1 MNKAYLLWLLVA
13 LLLAGVAV
21 IVWLLSTPA
30 SATPSSAR
38 KRFDEALESE
48 EDGEDWLSQRQLRNQ
63 RSLTTRFRRLL
74 ERTPGTDM
82 AEVDMLVRRL
92 GWLDERKRHLAYTS
106 MWLLPAVGGVLGLA
120 WGALEDETA
129 LLTGL
134 MGAIAGFLLS
144 RRALRWAAERRQK
157 LIRAEMPTVLNL
169 LRMLFD
175 SGLSL
180 EHSLKTVAE
189 QGQDVA
195 PHLAHEFR
203 AVLQRIHHGQ
213 DRGDALEDMAHHLDV
228 MELTETVA
236 ILKQSARYGGNLRDS
251 LLKYLRLLEERR
263 MTDLREKVSKLSAKM
278 TIVMVLFM
286 FPALMIFLAGPGVMS
301 ITRML
306 SQIK

>member
-1 MNKAYLLWLLVA
+1 MTSASWLWLIVA
-13 LLLAGVAV
+13 LMLVGVAA

-30 SATPSSAR
+30 SASPTSAR

-48 EDGEDWLSQRQLRNQ
+48 DGGDWLSQRNLRSQ
-63 RSLTTRFRRLL
+63 RSLTTRFKRLL

-92 GWLDERKRHLAYTS
+92 GWLDERRRNLAYGS
-106 MWLLPAVGGVLGLA
+106 MWLLPAALGGIGLG
-120 WGALEDETA
+120 WGLVDGQKP
-129 LLTGL
+129 LTNSLIGL
-134 MGAIAGFLLS
+134 IIGFLLS
-144 RRALRWAAERRQK
+144 RRALRWAAERRQAQ
-157 LIRAEMPTVLNL
+157 IRDEMPTVLNL

-189 QGQDVA
+189 QGMDVT
-195 PHLAHEFR
+195 PHLSQEFK
-203 AVLQRIHHGQ
+203 AVLQRIHNGQ
-213 DRGDALEDMAHHLDV
+213 ERGDALEDMARHLDV
-228 MELTETVA
+228 IELTETVA

-251 LLKYLRLLEERR
+251 LLKYLRLLEDRR

-278 TIVMVLFM
+278 TIVMVAFM

>member
-1 MNKAYLLWLLVA
+1 MNKAYLLWLVVA
-13 LLLAGVAV
+13 LLLAGVAA

-38 KRFDEALESE
+38 KRFDEALESAD
-48 EDGEDWLSQRQLRNQ
+48 DGDDWLSQRQLRSQ
-63 RSLTTRFRRLL
+63 RSMTTRFKRLL

-82 AEVDMLVRRL
+82 AEVDMLIRRL
-92 GWLDERKRHLAYTS
+92 GWLDDRRRSLAYTS
-106 MWLLPAVGGVLGLA
+106 MWLLPAAGGVLGFVWGMVDDDPALA
-120 WGALEDETA
+120 
-129 LLTGL
+129 TGL
-134 MGAIAGFLLS
+134 MGAIAGFLIS
-144 RRALRWAAERRQK
+144 RRALRWAAERRQQ
-157 LIRAEMPTVLNL
+157 LIRSEMPTVLNL

-189 QGQDVA
+189 QGHDVS
-195 PHLAHEFR
+195 PHLAHEFQ
-203 AVLQRIHHGQ
+203 AVLQRIYHGQ
-213 DRGDALEDMAHHLDV
+213 DRGDALEDMARHLDV

-251 LLKYLRLLEERR
+251 LLKYLRLLEDRR

>member
-1 MNKAYLLWLLVA
+1 MTSASWLWLIVA
-13 LLLAGVAV
+13 LMLVGVAA

-30 SATPSSAR
+30 SASPTSAR

-48 EDGEDWLSQRQLRNQ
+48 DGGDWLSQRNLRSQ
-63 RSLTTRFRRLL
+63 RSLTTRFKRLL

-92 GWLDERKRHLAYTS
+92 GWLDERRRNLAYGS
-106 MWLLPAVGGVLGLA
+106 MWLLPAALGGIGLG
-120 WGALEDETA
+120 WGLVDGQKP
-129 LLTGL
+129 LTNGL
-134 MGAIAGFLLS
+134 IGLIIGFLLS
-144 RRALRWAAERRQK
+144 RRALRWAAERRQAQ
-157 LIRAEMPTVLNL
+157 IRDEMPTVLNL

-189 QGQDVA
+189 QGMDVT
-195 PHLAHEFR
+195 PHLSQEFK
-203 AVLQRIHHGQ
+203 AVLQRIHNGQ
-213 DRGDALEDMAHHLDV
+213 ERGDALEDMARHLDV
-228 MELTETVA
+228 IELTETVA

-251 LLKYLRLLEERR
+251 LLKYLRLLEDRR

-278 TIVMVLFM
+278 TIVMVAFM

>member
-1 MNKAYLLWLLVA
+1 MTSASWLWLIVA
-13 LLLAGVAV
+13 LMLGCVAA

-30 SATPSSAR
+30 SASPTSAR

-48 EDGEDWLSQRQLRNQ
+48 DGDDWLNQRNLRSQ
-63 RSLTTRFRRLL
+63 RSLTTRFKRLL
-74 ERTPGTDM
+74 EHTPGTDM

-92 GWLDERKRHLAYTS
+92 GWLDERRRNLAYSS
-106 MWLLPAVGGVLGLA
+106 MWLLPAALGGIGLS
-120 WGALEDETA
+120 WGLLEGQKP
-129 LLTGL
+129 LTNGL
-134 MGAIAGFLLS
+134 IGLIIGFLVS
-144 RRALRWAAERRQK
+144 RRALRWAAERRQAQ
-157 LIRAEMPTVLNL
+157 IRDEMPTVLNL

-189 QGQDVA
+189 QGMHVA
-195 PHLAHEFR
+195 PHLSQEFT
-203 AVLQRIHHGQ
+203 AVLQRIHNGQ
-213 DRGDALEDMAHHLDV
+213 ERGDALEDMARHLDV
-228 MELTETVA
+228 IELTETVA

-251 LLKYLRLLEERR
+251 LLKYLRLLEDRR

-278 TIVMVLFM
+278 TIVMVAFM

-306 SQIK
+306 SQIR

>member
-1 MNKAYLLWLLVA
+1 MTSASWLWLIAA
-13 LLLAGVAV
+13 LLLGGVAA

-30 SATPSSAR
+30 SASPTSAR

-48 EDGEDWLSQRQLRNQ
+48 DGGDWLSQRNLRSQ
-63 RSLTTRFRRLL
+63 RSLTTRFKRLL

-92 GWLDERKRHLAYTS
+92 GWLDERRRNLAYGS
-106 MWLLPAVGGVLGLA
+106 MWLLPAALGGIGLG
-120 WGALEDETA
+120 WGLLEGQKP
-129 LLTGL
+129 LTNSLIGL
-134 MGAIAGFLLS
+134 IIGFLAS
-144 RRALRWAAERRQK
+144 RRALRWAAERRQR
-157 LIRAEMPTVLNL
+157 LIRDEMPTVLNL

-189 QGQDVA
+189 QGMDVT
-195 PHLAHEFR
+195 PNLSHEFK
-203 AVLQRIHHGQ
+203 AVLQRIHNGQ
-213 DRGDALEDMAHHLDV
+213 ERGDALEDMARHLDV
-228 MELTETVA
+228 IELTETVA

-251 LLKYLRLLEERR
+251 LLKYVRLLEDRR

-278 TIVMVLFM
+278 TIVMVVFM

>member
-1 MNKAYLLWLLVA
+1 
-13 LLLAGVAV
+13 VAV
-21 IVWLLSTPA
+21 VHTSVGLTH
-30 SATPSSAR
+30 
-38 KRFDEALESE
+38 
-48 EDGEDWLSQRQLRNQ
+48 QR
-63 RSLTTRFRRLL
+63 TRFKRLL

-92 GWLDERKRHLAYTS
+92 GWLDERRRNLAYGS
-106 MWLLPAVGGVLGLA
+106 MWLLPAALGGIGLG
-120 WGALEDETA
+120 WGLVDGQKP
-129 LLTGL
+129 LTNSLIGL
-134 MGAIAGFLLS
+134 IIGFLLS
-144 RRALRWAAERRQK
+144 RRALRWAAERRQAQ
-157 LIRAEMPTVLNL
+157 IRDEMPTVLNL

-189 QGQDVA
+189 QGMDVT
-195 PHLAHEFR
+195 PHLSQEFK
-203 AVLQRIHHGQ
+203 AVLQRIHNGQ
-213 DRGDALEDMAHHLDV
+213 ERGDALEDMARHLDV
-228 MELTETVA
+228 IELTETVA

-251 LLKYLRLLEERR
+251 LLKYLRLLEDRR

-278 TIVMVLFM
+278 TIVMVAFM

>member
-1 MNKAYLLWLLVA
+1 MTSASWLWLIVA
-13 LLLAGVAV
+13 LMLVGVAA

-30 SATPSSAR
+30 SASPTSAR

-48 EDGEDWLSQRQLRNQ
+48 DGGDWLSQRNLRSQ
-63 RSLTTRFRRLL
+63 RSWTTRSPRLL

-92 GWLDERKRHLAYTS
+92 GWLDERRRNLAYGS
-106 MWLLPAVGGVLGLA
+106 MWLLPAALGGIGLG
-120 WGALEDETA
+120 WGLVDGQKP
-129 LLTGL
+129 LTNSLIGL
-134 MGAIAGFLLS
+134 IIGFLLS
-144 RRALRWAAERRQK
+144 RRALRWAAERRQAQ
-157 LIRAEMPTVLNL
+157 IRDEMPTVLNL

-189 QGQDVA
+189 QGMDVT
-195 PHLAHEFR
+195 PHLSQEFK
-203 AVLQRIHHGQ
+203 AVLQRIHNGQ
-213 DRGDALEDMAHHLDV
+213 ERGDALEDMARHLDV
-228 MELTETVA
+228 IELTETVA

-251 LLKYLRLLEERR
+251 LLKYLRLLEDRR

-278 TIVMVLFM
+278 TIVMVAFM